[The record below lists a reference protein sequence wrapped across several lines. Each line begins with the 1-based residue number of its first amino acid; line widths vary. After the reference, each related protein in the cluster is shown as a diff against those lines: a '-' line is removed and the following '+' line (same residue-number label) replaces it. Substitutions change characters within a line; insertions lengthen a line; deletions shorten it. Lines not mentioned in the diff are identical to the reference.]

1 MNVLVVDHNAVR
13 ASDRA
18 LYRAFEEEGIARTS
32 VVVPDAWVEFGRVF
46 PTERD
51 PGKLRVIPLPVLFRG
66 KHHRVMYRGLARVL
80 RAEEPDI
87 LFLNAEPE
95 NQLALQAVL
104 AVRAHQRP
112 PAVVLTSWRNI
123 DSRTAGSPYQLGW
136 MHRWIERMAL
146 RKTAWIVAHSAA
158 ARDLYRSYG
167 FEKVSHIPPA
177 IDPAPYQAAAPL
189 LPKAK
194 GFRIGYIGRF
204 TPLKGGDVLLE
215 AAAQLPEECEVVMAG
230 EGGMKDVWMRKAV
243 SLGIQGRVL
252 WPGALHH
259 ADVPSMLKSLDVLV
273 LPSLTGAAWKEQFGR
288 VLIEAMAA
296 GTVAVGSDSGEIP
309 GVIGDAGLVVREGD
323 PAALAE
329 ALLRLYRSPELLHR
343 LAALGT
349 ERVAH
354 SYSIEV
360 VLPLY
365 RTLFERLTA
374 RSDEHRL

>member
-18 LYRAFEEEGIARTS
+18 LYRAFEEEGIAHTS
-32 VVVPDAWVEFGRVF
+32 VVVPAAWEEFGQVF
-46 PTERD
+46 LAEKD
-51 PGKLRVIPLPVLFRG
+51 PGKLRVIPLPVLFGG
-66 KHHRVMYRGLARVL
+66 KHHRVMYRGLSQLL
-80 RAEEPDI
+80 RSKEPDI

-104 AVRAHQRP
+104 AVRTLRRP

-123 DSRTAGSPYQLGW
+123 DPRIVGSPYRLGW
-136 MHRWIERMAL
+136 VHQWIERMTL
-146 RKTAWIVAHSAA
+146 KESAWIVAHSAA
-158 ARDLYRSYG
+158 ARDLYYSYG
-167 FEKVSHIPPA
+167 FERVSHIPPA
-177 IDPAPYQAAAPL
+177 VDPAPYLAALPI

-204 TPLKGGDVLLE
+204 TSLKGGEVLLS
-215 AAAQLPEECEVVMAG
+215 AAASLPDDCQVVMAG
-230 EGGMKDVWMRKAV
+230 AGEMRDVWMRKAL
-243 SLGIQGRVL
+243 SLGIQGRLL

-259 ADVPSMLKSLDVLV
+259 EEVPSMLKSLDVLV
-273 LPSLTGAAWKEQFGR
+273 LPSLTGTAWKEQFGR

-296 GTVAVGSDSGEIP
+296 GTVTVGSDSGEIP
-309 GVIGDAGLVVREGD
+309 GVLGDAGLVVREGD
-323 PAALAE
+323 PAALAD
-329 ALLRLYRSPELLHR
+329 ALLRLYRGPELLSR
-343 LAALGT
+343 LAALGK

-354 SYSIEV
+354 MYSIEA

-365 RTLFERLTA
+365 RTLFERLMG